1 MPDRISL
8 FTDKVAHALREMRR
22 YPPDQD
28 KYSEALANIA
38 ARDLGPTERSF
49 LFAAFCKACPD
60 AVLERMVFDMGGPP
74 PMGDV

>member
-8 FTDKVAHALREMRR
+8 LMDKTAHALREMRQH
-22 YPPDQD
+22 PDQQD
-28 KYSEALANIA
+28 QYSQALANIVV
-38 ARDLGPTERSF
+38 RDLGPVERSF
-49 LFAAFCKACPD
+49 LFATFCKACPD